1 MLLAARDLAL
11 ARALPAWSVAGK
23 VGGPANGVH
32 KAQGLLPPPAL
43 PGQRPCA
50 AMAVVPG
57 SCPGKR
63 PAPPIPAQAACNTP
77 CRGKAHRP
85 STAAGRQRLPHLQD
99 RQATR
104 SSLADVSLPSWGQAR
119 RALDPVELLPRP
131 AVWKH
136 CGTIYLPGQA
146 GAVFPFSI
154 LPAHP
159 QDDYSPSIEPRPA
172 GPAMPRASHKRVAHA
187 RGHPDPVAV
196 AEIARACTPRCRLH
210 VAVGHRATDAARR
223 GIQTGDENRWPAYR
237 QASCPPL
244 PQQRLGSATAG
255 LAARW
260 FPRSTPANGRR
271 PTPARSIRPP
281 RSPAAGTRE
290 APKRELGQ
298 HASGMVSWL

>member
-1 MLLAARDLAL
+1 
-11 ARALPAWSVAGK
+11 
-23 VGGPANGVH
+23 
-32 KAQGLLPPPAL
+32 
-43 PGQRPCA
+43 
-50 AMAVVPG
+50 MAVVPG

-63 PAPPIPAQAACNTP
+63 PAPPMPATATATALCMP
-77 CRGKAHRP
+77 CPATGRLPAP
-85 STAAGRQRLPHLQD
+85 AAGRQRLPHLQG

-104 SSLADVSLPSWGQAR
+104 SSPADVSLPSWGQAPGV
-119 RALDPVELLPRP
+119 LDPVELLPRP

-159 QDDYSPSIEPRPA
+159 QDHCSPSIEPRPA

-223 GIQTGDENRWPAYR
+223 GIQTGDENRWPAYLL
-237 QASCPPL
+237 ASCPPL

-281 RSPAAGTRE
+281 RSPAAGTRG